1 MCTPE
6 NNFKETENTKDTP
19 GDTKTNHPQPRVTVC
34 LLTTAFFTA
43 FGSSFLYGYNLSVV
57 NAASP
62 FVRHF
67 MNRTW
72 IERYG
77 TPIESDTLTLLWS
90 ITVSIMAIGGL
101 CGAIANKHLLKV
113 LGRRGT
119 LLASNCFSLVAA
131 VLQAT
136 GEKAD
141 SFEMIIIGRFIIG
154 INTGISLSTVPIYL
168 GEIAPRHIRGS
179 ICHFHS
185 NIITMGVVIGQIL
198 GLPEVLGQESRWNF
212 LFAFIALPPLS
223 QLTVLSYMPE
233 SPRYLLIDKKD
244 VAGAEIAFKRF
255 LGKDNVTT
263 ELEEA
268 QAESQAQNNVQTISV
283 LGILRS
289 KAVRWQ
295 IITVIISVPC
305 NQFSGGSAVRFH
317 SYIEMN
323 RILSEAGLSKSLIS
337 YMTIGVG
344 GCFFLSAFSLQALVI
359 EHVGRKPLLIV
370 GFSGMAVFYSLTTV
384 FINIQC
390 FIYIHIYIYMYI
402 YLLPC
407 CKLISLTSLSAA
419 TLPIVVTELFEQ
431 SYRPA
436 AFLIFGTAFWLC
448 NFIMGLVFPFMQEA
462 LDTYTFL
469 VFVVV
474 CATVSVYLFIVLP
487 ETKNRTFME
496 ISQSFAKRNK
506 VSNVPTAQQELPIP
520 QETQTET
527 V

>member
-1 MCTPE
+1 M
-6 NNFKETENTKDTP
+6 NSGNSGKIS
-19 GDTKTNHPQPRVTVC
+19 QPRVTVC

-305 NQFSGGSAVRFH
+305 NQFSGGSALLYYC
-317 SYIEMN
+317 S

-344 GCFFLSAFSLQALVI
+344 GAGLISCIISALVI

-384 FINIQC
+384 FINIQDRVSWMPYLSFACIMVVFSC
-390 FIYIHIYIYMYI
+390 FVFG
-402 YLLPC
+402 P
-407 CKLISLTSLSAA
+407 AA

>member
-1 MCTPE
+1 
-6 NNFKETENTKDTP
+6 
-19 GDTKTNHPQPRVTVC
+19 
-34 LLTTAFFTA
+34 
-43 FGSSFLYGYNLSVV
+43 GSSFLYGYNLSVV

-295 IITVIISVPC
+295 IITVIISVSFRC
-305 NQFSGGSAVRFH
+305 LLYYCS
-317 SYIEMN
+317 

-344 GCFFLSAFSLQALVI
+344 GAGLISCIISALVI

-384 FINIQC
+384 FINIQ
-390 FIYIHIYIYMYI
+390 
-402 YLLPC
+402 LLPC

-527 V
+527 VTHNVELRKAEERNATNVTQQIIFLCLVIFALFS